1 MAIAGPKRTS
11 EAEDLRQI
19 LGYLGLAQSSA
30 EAVQI
35 TGLTKSA
42 ISEVLGGRRKRD
54 TSRRRH
60 IAIVAALIDRLAEG
74 RHAAA
79 GVTGANRSAIGWLH
93 TARVA
98 TTRGQVTPLQLM
110 ADTEL
115 VMEALDELT
124 R

>member
-42 ISEVLGGRRKRD
+42 ISGDEHRDLVRLVQARHVLEHQRGIVTGGGR
-54 TSRRRH
+54 
-60 IAIVAALIDRLAEG
+60 
-74 RHAAA
+74 
-79 GVTGANRSAIGWLH
+79 
-93 TARVA
+93 
-98 TTRGQVTPLQLM
+98 
-110 ADTEL
+110 
-115 VMEALDELT
+115 
-124 R
+124 